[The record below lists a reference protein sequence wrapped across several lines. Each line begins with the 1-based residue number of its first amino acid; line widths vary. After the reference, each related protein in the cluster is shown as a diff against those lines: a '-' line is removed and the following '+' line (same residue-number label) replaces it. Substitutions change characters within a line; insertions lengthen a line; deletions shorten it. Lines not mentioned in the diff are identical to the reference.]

1 MVGAISDRS
10 IQRRG
15 TTTCIPD
22 SGHASSA
29 CCECIVLALRV
40 MEIHTGSD
48 RIGFALLCCGIG
60 CAILGPE
67 TASGT
72 TSAHC
77 RASHRRILSGVRHVE
92 FVEDVTNN
100 RVYWL
105 VETLRSFGGL
115 DSGTTLSFLN
125 SGRVCQVSSLQLPR
139 HKLPSPRHFQH
150 QRQKPSSAQQSTSI
164 SMVVIHLCH
173 SSKQQAALQ
182 LYPPAP
188 KTRAHPNSVTGIKHE
203 TPSIQMGGLFRTDI
217 GPLTPNCTSHPQD
230 CSTATSHPSQ
240 CKVRREQASARLASE
255 PGVDVLV
262 ILASVALEGLLPWR
276 GGAAQ
281 RAAGP
286 VLPDIA

>member
-1 MVGAISDRS
+1 
-10 IQRRG
+10 
-15 TTTCIPD
+15 
-22 SGHASSA
+22 
-29 CCECIVLALRV
+29 

-100 RVYWL
+100 RLYWL

-125 SGRVCQVSSLQLPR
+125 SGRVCQVSSLQLSR

-173 SSKQQAALQ
+173 SSKQQA
-182 LYPPAP
+182 
-188 KTRAHPNSVTGIKHE
+188 HCNSTHQHRKLGL
-203 TPSIQMGGLFRTDI
+203 IQI
-217 GPLTPNCTSHPQD
+217 QS
-230 CSTATSHPSQ
+230 
-240 CKVRREQASARLASE
+240 LASNMKPPPSKWAASSE
-255 PGVDVLV
+255 PT
-262 ILASVALEGLLPWR
+262 SGL
-276 GGAAQ
+276 
-281 RAAGP
+281 
-286 VLPDIA
+286 